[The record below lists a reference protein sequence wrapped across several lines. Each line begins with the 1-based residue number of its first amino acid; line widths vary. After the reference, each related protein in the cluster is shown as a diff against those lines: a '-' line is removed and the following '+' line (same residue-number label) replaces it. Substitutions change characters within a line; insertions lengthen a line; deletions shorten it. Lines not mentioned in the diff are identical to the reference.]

1 MSAVVSRSLERKT
14 FRLEQK
20 IEIHQNYYKNHK
32 NAQKIIIIN
41 QKHKLTKKII
51 SGKYQVRIMKD
62 FFKIF
67 CAKNQLREF
76 GAIFISTFFVL
87 DASFLLKNILPEV
100 FLKVEIYLSVSFN
113 NQSMSG

>member
-1 MSAVVSRSLERKT
+1 VSAVVSRSLERKT

-51 SGKYQVRIMKD
+51 SGKYQITWAILAEKTTIPHTSKNTTQMMKKE
-62 FFKIF
+62 FKKLK
-67 CAKNQLREF
+67 KNAAFRRRKQIED
-76 GAIFISTFFVL
+76 T
-87 DASFLLKNILPEV
+87 N
-100 FLKVEIYLSVSFN
+100 
-113 NQSMSG
+113 